1 MAFAKVSNITTR
13 FIIPSE
19 DPVFN
24 MTNVGAG
31 TQTRALKVMYM
42 LLWKKFL
49 VPALVG
55 YRKSGQKFLRIV
67 NTWDS
72 VFKI

>member
-1 MAFAKVSNITTR
+1 MGGKINQYQELVNVGELRCLGMAVAKVSNITTR

-31 TQTRALKVMYM
+31 TQTRALRVMYM
-42 LLWKKFL
+42 LL
-49 VPALVG
+49 
-55 YRKSGQKFLRIV
+55 
-67 NTWDS
+67 
-72 VFKI
+72 